1 MREGDNRGVRG
12 AGLDPGVRS
21 PARKEEVDAVE
32 DEVSPDASTVRPVS
46 IKISAKRLIF
56 LRVM

>member
-12 AGLDPGVRS
+12 AGRDPGVRS

-46 IKISAKRLIF
+46 IKPETCVKKTDN
-56 LRVM
+56 VE